1 MRALIRLVMFGSAL
15 FCGGVI
21 VIKIMYD
28 VSWGEAVEIADQF
41 IEDLL
46 KLINGSTK
54 VIGVIGDPVE
64 HTASPTMHNAAIQDL
79 GIDYVY
85 VAFRVRGDEL
95 SKAIEGMRALGMV
108 V

>member
-1 MRALIRLVMFGSAL
+1 RKKSSFFRNIGCYKGEKVMRALIRLVMFGSAL

-46 KLINGSTK
+46 S
-54 VIGVIGDPVE
+54 
-64 HTASPTMHNAAIQDL
+64 
-79 GIDYVY
+79 
-85 VAFRVRGDEL
+85 
-95 SKAIEGMRALGMV
+95 
-108 V
+108 